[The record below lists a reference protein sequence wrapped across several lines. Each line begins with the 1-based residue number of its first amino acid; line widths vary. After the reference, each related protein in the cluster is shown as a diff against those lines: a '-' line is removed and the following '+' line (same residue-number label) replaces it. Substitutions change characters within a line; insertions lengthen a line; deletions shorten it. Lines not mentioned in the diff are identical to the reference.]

1 MLKYIISKIPISV
14 LARLSTDLEQ
24 LWVWRSRFRCYQPST
39 LVDSRSPA
47 LQQVPF
53 FWFGW
58 LKPTINNNHCQIKV
72 KVSVPGK
79 SPFRK
84 DNVSPLYFV
93 HSFFYGNAIVCMVE
107 VVVVLL
113 IMYIIIYHEFDT
125 KNTFVAVKPLSKKTG
140 LIIYFFTRIV
150 VSNTKLF
157 QAIFIWNVFI
167 VVYLQCRRKV
177 RWDVPDKH
185 CRLKRRLDA
194 LRPSWDF
201 QIHLQGSF
209 QTKKCRFF
217 KASSFWRWTSPGF
230 RLTTRIVISSL
241 APGLIQAGRW
251 RQSFQNF
258 SDTFLVWWKSEKFLF
273 IGPEFDH
280 WLCL

>member
-1 MLKYIISKIPISV
+1 MEESIPW
-14 LARLSTDLEQ
+14 LSTLGTCGFQ
-24 LWVWRSRFRCYQPST
+24 ISCST
-39 LVDSRSPA
+39 TGA
-47 LQQVPF
+47 F
-53 FWFGW
+53 F
-58 LKPTINNNHCQIKV
+58 LIRLIKAYNNHCQIKV

-209 QTKKCRFF
+209 QTKKS
-217 KASSFWRWTSPGF
+217 A
-230 RLTTRIVISSL
+230 
-241 APGLIQAGRW
+241 
-251 RQSFQNF
+251 
-258 SDTFLVWWKSEKFLF
+258 DFLKLPPSEGGHHLVSV
-273 IGPEFDH
+273 
-280 WLCL
+280 

>member
-1 MLKYIISKIPISV
+1 
-14 LARLSTDLEQ
+14 
-24 LWVWRSRFRCYQPST
+24 
-39 LVDSRSPA
+39 
-47 LQQVPF
+47 
-53 FWFGW
+53 
-58 LKPTINNNHCQIKV
+58 
-72 KVSVPGK
+72 
-79 SPFRK
+79 
-84 DNVSPLYFV
+84 
-93 HSFFYGNAIVCMVE
+93 MVE

-230 RLTTRIVISSL
+230 RLTIRIVISSL
-241 APGLIQAGRW
+241 ARGLIQAGRW

-258 SDTFLVWWKSEKFLF
+258 SDTFLVWWKSEKCISIFF
-273 IGPEFDH
+273 I
-280 WLCL
+280 